1 MNELKHLLAHG
12 SVYDMTTISL
22 FTSHTTASEYTLL
35 VLASHN
41 LMVATYSDKH
51 LSLFLN
57 PQDTQWVTT
66 DPTGGKKRACIDKQQ
81 FEFVS

>member
-1 MNELKHLLAHG
+1 
-12 SVYDMTTISL
+12 
-22 FTSHTTASEYTLL
+22 
-35 VLASHN
+35 
-41 LMVATYSDKH
+41 MVATYSDKH

-66 DPTGGKKRACIDKQQ
+66 DPTGGKKRACIDKQAESKQQ